1 MPDDIQPDVR
11 NFIAEQVHS
20 VAKLELL
27 LMLQGRADKSWTAD
41 AAARELY
48 IAANPAEKLLQELQ
62 AGGLVEIEPTNPA
75 SYRYAPRTTEL
86 AKTVTD
92 LAELYSQRRVT
103 IITLIHSAP
112 VDKLRTFADA
122 FKIIRPP
129 EDK

>member
-1 MPDDIQPDVR
+1 VR

-27 LMLQGRADKSWTAD
+27 LMLQGKSDNAWTAD
-41 AAARELY
+41 AAARALY

-62 AGGLVEIEPTNPA
+62 AGGLVEIEPTNPP
-75 SYRYAPRTTEL
+75 SYRYAPRTKEL
-86 AKTVTD
+86 AKTVAD
-92 LAELYSQRRVT
+92 LAELYGQRRVT

>member
-1 MPDDIQPDVR
+1 MSDDIKPDLR

-27 LMLQGRADKSWTAD
+27 LMLQEKRDRSWTAD
-41 AAARELY
+41 EAARALY
-48 IAANPAEKLLQELQ
+48 IAANPAEKLLLELQ
-62 AGGLVEIEPTNPA
+62 AGGLVEVESSTPP
-75 SYRYAPRTTEL
+75 RFRFAPRTKEL
-86 AKTVTD
+86 DALVTS

-103 IITLIHSAP
+103 VITLIHSAP